1 MASAQVSRKQDLEAG
16 KRKLEE
22 FRKKKAERRV
32 GKKVAPIG
40 QTQPAADVSQSED
53 RKSLRIPDS
62 DGAGPSERNGVS
74 YEEPPPSVVVH
85 DDTKAYDS
93 SQNTELG
100 SSSVTHDSPPTS
112 NKIHDVLYADP
123 VQKPAADQDLRW
135 YDRSR
140 LPESQ
145 SVNYV
150 GLREDM
156 NHIIDSTGT
165 RELTYEATID
175 QPATLKPFYLTGG
188 TDTDSHQS
196 DYYSRYDG
204 QSRQDSK
211 EFSAKAPETSLV
223 FNTAFQSEK
232 LADDVGFGSLSTS
245 GSQYEDPIHPSS
257 NLTES
262 VLDFKNKRGGSDF
275 NGASFLEE
283 RRKFSN
289 SINHQQGTDNA
300 PWLSSGLPSID
311 YKLYSR
317 SSSNHVPHTAS
328 IAGNRQSRPSF
339 LGSLNVNTVS
349 SESHMSFTDQ
359 EKSEPFPSISFKAKN
374 PEIQVSSA
382 SRWPFSSTVGNFDSL
397 KSDLS
402 GALEPLPN
410 LSVSIGN
417 DGETLS
423 QSIKENNVERR
434 QESFLPKHDENF
446 AALEQHIED
455 LTQEKFSLQR
465 SLDASRTLSESL
477 AAENS
482 SLTDSYNQQGA
493 LVNQLRSDMERLQ
506 EEIRAQLLEIESIK
520 MEYVNAQLECTAAD
534 ERAQILTSEVIE
546 LEEKALRLR
555 SSELKLERQLENSI
569 DEITSYKRKV
579 SILEKERQD
588 LQLTIN
594 AMQEEKKVLQ
604 SKLRNA
610 SGGGKSIDVQTPS
623 VKDMSTSTEDLEA
636 SGGDTMSSKFDPEMQ
651 EAPFPL
657 PCSSSAIQLP
667 ENTQFHPSVSSASIP
682 PDQLYMIGNINSL
695 ISELALEKEELTR
708 ALVSESSNSST
719 LKELNKELSRKL
731 EAQTQRLELL
741 TAQSMASEN
750 LQARQPDLL
759 TMNDSTAYADE
770 GDEVVERV
778 LGWIMKL
785 FPGGPTK
792 RRTSKLL

>member
-22 FRKKKAERRV
+22 FRKKKAERRI

-53 RKSLRIPDS
+53 KKALQIPDS

-74 YEEPPPSVVVH
+74 YEEPPPSAVVR

-93 SQNTELG
+93 SQTTELG
-100 SSSVTHDSPPTS
+100 SSSVTHDSPPIS
-112 NKIHDVLYADP
+112 NKTHDVLLYAGP
-123 VQKPAADQDLRW
+123 FQKPAADQDSRW

-145 SVNYV
+145 SVNYA

-156 NHIIDSTGT
+156 NHNIDSAGT
-165 RELTYEATID
+165 REPTYEATVD
-175 QPATLKPFYLTGG
+175 QPATPKPFYRTGG
-188 TDTDSHQS
+188 TDTNSQS

-204 QSRQDSK
+204 HLRQDSK
-211 EFSAKAPETSLV
+211 EFSAKAPETSHV
-223 FNTAFQSEK
+223 FNADFQFDK
-232 LADDVGFGSLSTS
+232 LADDVGFGTLSTS
-245 GSQYEDPIHPSS
+245 GSQYEDRIHPSA

-262 VLDFKNKRGGSDF
+262 VLDFKNKHGGSDF

-283 RRKFSN
+283 RRKFNN

-300 PWLSSGLPSID
+300 PWLSSELPSID
-311 YKLYSR
+311 YKLDSR

-339 LGSLNVNTVS
+339 LGSLNVNTVP
-349 SESHMSFTDQ
+349 SESHISCTDQ
-359 EKSEPFPSISFKAKN
+359 EKSEPFLIASKAKN
-374 PEIQVSSA
+374 QTQFSSA

-397 KSDLS
+397 KSDLFGS
-402 GALEPLPN
+402 SEPLLN

-417 DGETLS
+417 DAETLR
-423 QSIKENNVERR
+423 QSTKENNAERK

-465 SLDASRTLSESL
+465 SLDASRSLSESL

-493 LVNQLRSDMERLQ
+493 LVNQLRLDMERLQ

-555 SSELKLERQLENSI
+555 SSELKLERQLENSN

-610 SGGGKSIDVQTPS
+610 SGGEKSFDVQTPS
-623 VKDMSTSTEDLEA
+623 VKDMLTSTQDLEV
-636 SGGDTMSSKFDPEMQ
+636 SGGEIMSSTFDPEMQ
-651 EAPFPL
+651 EAAFPL
-657 PCSSSAIQLP
+657 PGSSSAIQLP
-667 ENTQFHPSVSSASIP
+667 ENSQFHPSVSSAAIP

-695 ISELALEKEELTR
+695 ISELVLEKEELTR

-719 LKELNKELSRKL
+719 LKELNRELSRKL

-759 TMNDSTAYADE
+759 TMNDSTTYADE

-785 FPGGPTK
+785 LPGGPTK

>member
-40 QTQPAADVSQSED
+40 QTQPAADVRQSED
-53 RKSLRIPDS
+53 KKALQIPDS

-74 YEEPPPSVVVH
+74 YEEPPPSVVVR

-93 SQNTELG
+93 SQTTELG
-100 SSSVTHDSPPTS
+100 SSSVTHDSAPIS
-112 NKIHDVLYADP
+112 NKTHDVLFADP
-123 VQKPAADQDLRW
+123 FQKPAADQDSRW

-145 SVNYV
+145 SVNYA

-156 NHIIDSTGT
+156 NHNIDSTGT
-165 RELTYEATID
+165 REPTYEATID
-175 QPATLKPFYLTGG
+175 QPATPKPFYRTEG
-188 TDTDSHQS
+188 TDKNSHQS
-196 DYYSRYDG
+196 NYYSRYDG
-204 QSRQDSK
+204 HLRQDSK
-211 EFSAKAPETSLV
+211 EFSAKAPERSHV
-223 FNTAFQSEK
+223 FNTDFQSDK

-245 GSQYEDPIHPSS
+245 GSQYEDPIHPSA

-262 VLDFKNKRGGSDF
+262 VLDFKNKHGGSDF
-275 NGASFLEE
+275 NGATFLEE
-283 RRKFSN
+283 RRKFNN

-300 PWLSSGLPSID
+300 PWLSSELPSID
-311 YKLYSR
+311 YKLESR

-339 LGSLNVNTVS
+339 LGSLNVNTVP
-349 SESHMSFTDQ
+349 SESHMSCTDQ
-359 EKSEPFPSISFKAKN
+359 EKSEPFLSIASKAKN
-374 PEIQVSSA
+374 QTQVSSA

-397 KSDLS
+397 KSDLF
-402 GALEPLPN
+402 GASEPLLN
-410 LSVSIGN
+410 LSVSTGN
-417 DGETLS
+417 DGETLR
-423 QSIKENNVERR
+423 QSTKENNAERK

-465 SLDASRTLSESL
+465 SLDASRSLSESL

-493 LVNQLRSDMERLQ
+493 LVNQLRLDMERLQ

-555 SSELKLERQLENSI
+555 SSELKLER
-569 DEITSYKRKV
+569 RKV

-588 LQLTIN
+588 FQLTIN

-610 SGGGKSIDVQTPS
+610 SGGEKSFDVQTPS
-623 VKDMSTSTEDLEA
+623 VKDMSTSTEDLEV
-636 SGGDTMSSKFDPEMQ
+636 SGGDTMSSTFDPEMQ
-651 EAPFPL
+651 EAAFPL
-657 PCSSSAIQLP
+657 RGSSSAIQLP
-667 ENTQFHPSVSSASIP
+667 ENSQFHPSVSSAAIP
-682 PDQLYMIGNINSL
+682 PDQLYVIGNINSL
-695 ISELALEKEELTR
+695 ISELVLEKEGLTR

-719 LKELNKELSRKL
+719 LKELNRELSRKL

>member
-40 QTQPAADVSQSED
+40 QTLPAADVSQSED

-74 YEEPPPSVVVH
+74 YKEPPPSVVVR

-93 SQNTELG
+93 SQTIELG
-100 SSSVTHDSPPTS
+100 SSSVTHDSPPIS
-112 NKIHDVLYADP
+112 NKTHDVLYADP

-145 SVNYV
+145 SVNYA

-156 NHIIDSTGT
+156 NHNIDSTGI
-165 RELTYEATID
+165 REPTYEATID
-175 QPATLKPFYLTGG
+175 QPATPKQFYRTEG
-188 TDTDSHQS
+188 TDTNSHQS

-204 QSRQDSK
+204 QLRQDSK
-211 EFSAKAPETSLV
+211 EFSAKAPETSHV
-223 FNTAFQSEK
+223 FNTDFQSDK
-232 LADDVGFGSLSTS
+232 LADDAGFGSLSTS
-245 GSQYEDPIHPSS
+245 GSQYEDPIHPSA

-262 VLDFKNKRGGSDF
+262 VLDFKNKRGGPDF
-275 NGASFLEE
+275 NGASFLDE

-300 PWLSSGLPSID
+300 PWLSSELPSID
-311 YKLYSR
+311 YKLDSR

-328 IAGNRQSRPSF
+328 ITGNRQSRPSF
-339 LGSLNVNTVS
+339 LHSLNVNTVP
-349 SESHMSFTDQ
+349 SELHMSCTDQ
-359 EKSEPFPSISFKAKN
+359 EKSEPFLSIVSKAKN
-374 PEIQVSSA
+374 QTQVSSA

-397 KSDLS
+397 KSDLF
-402 GALEPLPN
+402 GASEPLLN

-417 DGETLS
+417 DGETLR
-423 QSIKENNVERR
+423 QKTKENNAERK
-434 QESFLPKHDENF
+434 QESFLRKDDENF

-465 SLDASRTLSESL
+465 SLDASRSLSESL

-493 LVNQLRSDMERLQ
+493 LVNQLRSDMDRLQ

-555 SSELKLERQLENSI
+555 SSELKLERQLENSN

-579 SILEKERQD
+579 SVLEKERQD

-610 SGGGKSIDVQTPS
+610 SGGEKSFDIQTPS
-623 VKDMSTSTEDLEA
+623 VKDMSTSTEDLEV
-636 SGGDTMSSKFDPEMQ
+636 SGGDTMSSTFDPEMQ
-651 EAPFPL
+651 EAAFPL

-667 ENTQFHPSVSSASIP
+667 ENRQFHRSVSSAAIP

-695 ISELALEKEELTR
+695 ISELVLEKEELTR
-708 ALVSESSNSST
+708 ALVSKSTNSST
-719 LKELNKELSRKL
+719 LKELNRELSRKL

-750 LQARQPDLL
+750 LRARQADLL

>member
-1 MASAQVSRKQDLEAG
+1 MSSAQVSRKQDLEAG

-22 FRKKKAERRV
+22 FRKKKAERRI

-53 RKSLRIPDS
+53 KKALQIPDS

-74 YEEPPPSVVVH
+74 YEESPPSAVVR

-93 SQNTELG
+93 SQTTELG
-100 SSSVTHDSPPTS
+100 SSSVTHDSAPIS
-112 NKIHDVLYADP
+112 NKTHDVLLYAGP
-123 VQKPAADQDLRW
+123 FQKHAADQDSRW

-145 SVNYV
+145 SVNYA

-156 NHIIDSTGT
+156 NHNINSAGT
-165 RELTYEATID
+165 REPTYEATID
-175 QPATLKPFYLTGG
+175 QPATPKPFYLTGV
-188 TDTDSHQS
+188 TDTNSQS
-196 DYYSRYDG
+196 DYYSRFDG
-204 QSRQDSK
+204 HLRQDSK
-211 EFSAKAPETSLV
+211 EFSAKAPETSHV
-223 FNTAFQSEK
+223 FNADFQSDK
-232 LADDVGFGSLSTS
+232 LADDVGFGTLSTS
-245 GSQYEDPIHPSS
+245 GSQYEDPIHPST

-262 VLDFKNKRGGSDF
+262 VLDFKNKHGGSDF

-283 RRKFSN
+283 RRKFNN

-300 PWLSSGLPSID
+300 PWLSSELPSID
-311 YKLYSR
+311 
-317 SSSNHVPHTAS
+317 TAS

-339 LGSLNVNTVS
+339 LGSLNVNTVP
-349 SESHMSFTDQ
+349 SESHMSCTDQ
-359 EKSEPFPSISFKAKN
+359 EKSEPFLIASKAKN
-374 PEIQVSSA
+374 QTQVSSA
-382 SRWPFSSTVGNFDSL
+382 SRRPFSSTVGNFDSL
-397 KSDLS
+397 KSDLF
-402 GALEPLPN
+402 GASEPVLN

-417 DGETLS
+417 DGETLR
-423 QSIKENNVERR
+423 QSTKENNAERK

-455 LTQEKFSLQR
+455 LTQEKFSMQR
-465 SLDASRTLSESL
+465 SLDASRSLSESL

-493 LVNQLRSDMERLQ
+493 LVNQLRLDMERLQ

-555 SSELKLERQLENSI
+555 SSELKLERQLENSN

-610 SGGGKSIDVQTPS
+610 SGGEKSFDVQTPS
-623 VKDMSTSTEDLEA
+623 VKDMSTSTQDLEV
-636 SGGDTMSSKFDPEMQ
+636 SGGEIMSSTFDPEMQ
-651 EAPFPL
+651 EAAFPL
-657 PCSSSAIQLP
+657 PGSSSAIQLP
-667 ENTQFHPSVSSASIP
+667 ENSQFHPSVSSAAIP
-682 PDQLYMIGNINSL
+682 PDQLYMIGNINAL
-695 ISELALEKEELTR
+695 ILELVLEKEELTR
-708 ALVSESSNSST
+708 ALVSESSNGST
-719 LKELNKELSRKL
+719 LKELNRELSRKL

-759 TMNDSTAYADE
+759 TMNDGTTYTDE